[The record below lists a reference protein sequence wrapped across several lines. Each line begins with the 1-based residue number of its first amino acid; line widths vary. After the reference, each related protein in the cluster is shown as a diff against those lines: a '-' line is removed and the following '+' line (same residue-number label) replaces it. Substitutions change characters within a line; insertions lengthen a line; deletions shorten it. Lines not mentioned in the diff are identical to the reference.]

1 MLASPVGSAR
11 SAQVS
16 PRSDERK
23 SRVPPTSAHTTV
35 ADGALI
41 CAIEGSEIGDGDGEL
56 DAVGVGDGAA
66 AVGVALG
73 VGVGDVA
80 AFGWFEHAARNR
92 ARTTITRIGYSVSPR
107 GAPRSN
113 RVVVRGQAT
122 GDRLYGLPGD
132 GATPRPTQTDPSGHN
147 YSPTDT
153 NSDAGTT
160 LTPHFWRYSSARGRT
175 QLSEGFLGLLDSVF
189 GLVSRDVGIDL
200 GTANTLVH
208 VRGRGIVIS
217 EPSVVAKDART
228 GAVLAIGAEAKRMVG
243 RTPASIIA
251 IRPLRDGVIS
261 DFDITEQMLRYFI
274 QKVHSGMA
282 LLPRPRVIIGIPSG
296 VTEVEKRA
304 VQDAALSAGA
314 RWARLVEEPMA
325 AAIGAGLPV
334 NEPSGSMIVDIG
346 GGTTEVA
353 VTSLGG
359 IVVSRSIRI
368 GGDEMDENIVAYARR
383 EFNLLMGERTAEDIK
398 IAIGSAY
405 PLDEEVT
412 TFFRGRD
419 LLTGLPRSIEVTSAQ
434 IREAL
439 DPSVDQIVDA
449 IKDTIEETPP
459 ELVADVMDQ
468 GIYLAGGGALLRGLD
483 TRVAEATQMAVHI
496 ADDPLTCVARGC
508 GKILEELENYERS
521 LVMETY
527 AALPR

>member
-1 MLASPVGSAR
+1 
-11 SAQVS
+11 
-16 PRSDERK
+16 
-23 SRVPPTSAHTTV
+23 
-35 ADGALI
+35 
-41 CAIEGSEIGDGDGEL
+41 
-56 DAVGVGDGAA
+56 
-66 AVGVALG
+66 
-73 VGVGDVA
+73 
-80 AFGWFEHAARNR
+80 
-92 ARTTITRIGYSVSPR
+92 
-107 GAPRSN
+107 
-113 RVVVRGQAT
+113 
-122 GDRLYGLPGD
+122 
-132 GATPRPTQTDPSGHN
+132 
-147 YSPTDT
+147 
-153 NSDAGTT
+153 
-160 LTPHFWRYSSARGRT
+160 
-175 QLSEGFLGLLDSVF
+175 
-189 GLVSRDVGIDL
+189 
-200 GTANTLVH
+200 
-208 VRGRGIVIS
+208 
-217 EPSVVAKDART
+217 
-228 GAVLAIGAEAKRMVG
+228 
-243 RTPASIIA
+243 
-251 IRPLRDGVIS
+251 
-261 DFDITEQMLRYFI
+261 
-274 QKVHSGMA
+274 
-282 LLPRPRVIIGIPSG
+282 
-296 VTEVEKRA
+296 

-439 DPSVDQIVDA
+439 DPSVEQIVDA

-483 TRVAEATQMAVHI
+483 TRVAEATQMAVHV